1 MRKEILYESG
11 PPEKVVQ
18 IMPLPNIKKCRWGD
32 EKRPAIDFIDQEGR
46 EYYTIGA
53 VLTDR
58 GNVYPLLY
66 DGEVS
71 FIARREE

>member
-1 MRKEILYESG
+1 MRKEILNGSG

-18 IMPLPNIKKCRWGD
+18 IMPFPEIKKCSWD
-32 EKRPAIDFIDQEGR
+32 PERPIIDYVNRENGR

-53 VLTDR
+53 ALTDQ

-66 DGEVS
+66 DGES
-71 FIARREE
+71 NFIAMCRE

>member
-1 MRKEILYESG
+1 MRIDYETG
-11 PPEKVVQ
+11 PPEKVIQ
-18 IMPLPNIKKCRWGD
+18 IMPLPKIKKCSWD
-32 EKRPAIDFIDQEGR
+32 KSRPLIDFVDQEGR

-53 VLTDR
+53 ALTNQ